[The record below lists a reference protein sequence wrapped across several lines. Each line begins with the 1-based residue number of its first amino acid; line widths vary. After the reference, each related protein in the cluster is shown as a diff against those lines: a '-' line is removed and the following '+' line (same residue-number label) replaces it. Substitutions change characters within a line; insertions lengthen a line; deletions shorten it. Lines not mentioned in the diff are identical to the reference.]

1 MFCFVNDQLIR
12 MEEASVGI
20 RDLSILRGYGIF
32 DFFRLT
38 GNVPLFLEDHLDRF
52 FYSASYAM
60 DDVSVDRLRLK
71 EQIFRLAELNDLPEG
86 GIRMV
91 LTGGYSADG
100 YSLGKPNLII
110 TQEAFKFPDRNCYE
124 KGVKLITYPYIR
136 ELPEVK
142 TINYMTGIWLKRE
155 INKHNAVDVL
165 YHHNNRISELT
176 RSNFFIVS
184 SENKLITA
192 GEGILKGVTRK
203 KVLPLAA
210 SFIEV
215 EERDIMIDDLKNA
228 KEAFLTG
235 TTKKILPI
243 RQIDEITIGNG
254 QPGDVTLRI
263 MNLFDALE
271 KQYVDQKKN
280 N

>member
-1 MFCFVNDQLIR
+1 MFCFVNDKLIR

-32 DFFRLT
+32 DFFRLNR
-38 GNVPLFLEDHLDRF
+38 NVPLFLEDHLDRF
-52 FYSASYAM
+52 FYSAAYVL
-60 DDVSVDRLRLK
+60 DDVSVDRLRLR
-71 EQIFRLAELNDLPEG
+71 EQIVRLTELNDLPEG

-110 TQEAFKFPDRNCYE
+110 TQEAFKFPDKNSYAE
-124 KGVKLITYPYIR
+124 GVKLITYPYIR

-155 INKHNAVDVL
+155 INEHNAVDVL

-203 KVLPLAA
+203 KVLALAA

-215 EERDIMIDDLKNA
+215 EERDIMIDDLKDA

-235 TTKKILPI
+235 TTKKVLPI
-243 RQIDEITIGNG
+243 RQIDEVTIGSG

-271 KQYVDQKKN
+271 KQYVDQKKD
-280 N
+280 